1 MFENFGN
8 LTLYVMFVNMLYYI
22 HETLY
27 GVEVKEAIGNFFF
40 RVSILTAL
48 GLFNYTF
55 LTANSHIVMAILV
68 LPPHLIIKMIRR
80 QYHGFG
86 RKDN

>member
-8 LTLYVMFVNMLYYI
+8 LTLYVMFVNMLYYT

-27 GVEVKEAIGNFFF
+27 GVDIKEAIANFFF
-40 RVSILTAL
+40 RVSILTAM

-55 LTANSHIVMAILV
+55 LSANSHIVMAILV
-68 LPPHLIIKMIRR
+68 LPPHLIIKVIRR
-80 QYHGFG
+80 QFNEF
-86 RKDN
+86 RNKDS